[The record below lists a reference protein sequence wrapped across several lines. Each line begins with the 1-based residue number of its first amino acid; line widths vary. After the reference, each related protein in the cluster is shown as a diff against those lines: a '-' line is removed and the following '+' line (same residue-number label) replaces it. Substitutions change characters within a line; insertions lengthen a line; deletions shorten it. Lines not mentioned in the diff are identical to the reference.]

1 MAGPDTADLFRTR
14 IIEIGATTF
23 APAWLSCTIYP
34 EADRR
39 VAMGMIRGAADKT
52 SSMKDIVSRGLRRD
66 TGLAGGRRLP
76 AAGHECHDP
85 EIDTGVQ
92 SDQAP
97 DSSRSRG
104 YGRYE
109 I

>member
-1 MAGPDTADLFRTR
+1 MR
-14 IIEIGATTF
+14 IIEIGAATF
-23 APAWLSCTIYP
+23 ACARLSCTIHP

-39 VAMGMIRGAADKT
+39 VAMGMIRGASAMT
-52 SSMKDIVSRGLRRD
+52 NSSQDIGSHGLRRD
-66 TGLAGGRRLP
+66 TGLGGDGMPP
-76 AAGHECHDP
+76 AAGHECRDP
-85 EIDTGVQ
+85 EIDTRVQ
-92 SDQAP
+92 SDHAP

>member
-1 MAGPDTADLFRTR
+1 MGK
-14 IIEIGATTF
+14 I
-23 APAWLSCTIYP
+23 
-34 EADRR
+34 R
-39 VAMGMIRGAADKT
+39 V
-52 SSMKDIVSRGLRRD
+52 VSAVTNSREDVVSHGLRRD
-66 TGLAGGRRLP
+66 PGFAGDGMLP
-76 AAGHECHDP
+76 AAGHECRDP

-92 SDQAP
+92 FDQAP

>member
-1 MAGPDTADLFRTR
+1 
-14 IIEIGATTF
+14 
-23 APAWLSCTIYP
+23 
-34 EADRR
+34 
-39 VAMGMIRGAADKT
+39 MGMIRGAIDKT
-52 SSMKDIVSRGLRRD
+52 SSMRDVGSSGLRREP
-66 TGLAGGRRLP
+66 GLPSDRTFP
-76 AAGHECHDP
+76 AAGHEYPDP

-92 SDQAP
+92 SGQAP